1 MFEGITFHGRLSRRD
16 GRPANPGTYSLR
28 FALHADASTGRSN
41 WQEDQDGVNIG
52 PGGFFSVVL
61 GIVNPLRADHFVTL
75 PRWLSVRV
83 VRRGQPEE
91 ENGVRTPLLG
101 ETMRLAKINTQY
113 EKRFKILESFRE
125 DAVAGPDPSR
135 LATRVDGVDSRLK
148 GIEDARL
155 PNAESVLAELE
166 KRVESL
172 GGDDG
177 RVTWLEDR
185 LGDIDGP
192 DGDIV
197 DLVERMERL
206 EKKAPELFVMLEDEP
221 RREALLRMRI
231 STLEEMLNAL
241 GGELEQLRILAG
253 GHKDKALPTPHELGA
268 VDRSGDSMSGALVI
282 QKGGL
287 EVVSGGIQARGA
299 NVNTLE
305 AANLVRAPKV
315 ITEALELRGELTV
328 DNISRALQ
336 VRLIEGR
343 HASGRKDGPLHVNTR
358 SGGDVILGKA
368 GKAGG
373 LLVHGRIRADD
384 VVTKGGDVA
393 EHFVGQDLEP
403 GDVVRLAGSGRRV
416 ERTASVADPA
426 VVGVVSTAPGVVLG
440 RDLGRIAVAL
450 SGTVPCKVDATH
462 VPVAVGDLLVAA
474 ARPGHARALG
484 TLEPRAGTVIGKALA
499 PLSQGV
505 GTVPILVR

>member
-16 GRPANPGTYSLR
+16 GRPANPGTYTLR
-28 FALHADASTGRSN
+28 FALHADSVTGRSN
-41 WQEDQDGVNIG
+41 WQEDQDGVNVG

-61 GIVNPLRADHFVTL
+61 GSVYPLRADHFVTL

-83 VRRGQPEE
+83 LRRGQPEE

-101 ETMRLAKINTQY
+101 ETMRLAKVNSQF
-113 EKRFKILESFRE
+113 EKRFKILETFRE
-125 DAVAGPDPSR
+125 DAVAGPDPTR
-135 LATRVDGVDSRLK
+135 LATRVDGVDGRLK
-148 GIEDARL
+148 GIEDSRL
-155 PNAESVLAELE
+155 PNAESSLTELE
-166 KRVESL
+166 TGVEKL

-185 LGDIDGP
+185 LDDIDGP

-206 EKKAPELFVMLEDEP
+206 EKKAPELFEILEDEP
-221 RREALLRMRI
+221 RREAQLRMRI
-231 STLEEMLNAL
+231 ATLEEMLKAL
-241 GGELEQLRILAG
+241 GSELAQLQALTGASRER
-253 GHKDKALPTPHELGA
+253 KLPTPAELGA
-268 VDRSGDSMSGALVI
+268 VDKKGDSMSGALVI

-328 DNISRALQ
+328 DNISRAVQ

-358 SGGDVILGKA
+358 SGGEVVIGRADNAA
-368 GKAGG
+368 GVQ
-373 LLVHGRIRADD
+373 VHGPLKA
-384 VVTKGGDVA
+384 TELSSTGADVA
-393 EHFVGQDLEP
+393 EHFVGEGLAP
-403 GDVVRLAGSGRRV
+403 GDVVRFVGPGRRIAH
-416 ERTASVADPA
+416 ASVEADPA
-426 VVGVVSTAPGVVLG
+426 VIGVVSTAPGLVLG
-440 RDLGRIAVAL
+440 EALGQVAVAMT
-450 SGTVPCKVDATH
+450 GTVPCKVDATRR
-462 VPVAVGDLLVAA
+462 PIRVGDLLVASDT
-474 ARPGHARALG
+474 PGHACVLVGR
-484 TLEPRAGTVIGKALA
+484 EPPAGAVVGKALA
-499 PLSQGV
+499 PLASGL